1 MQDCAGALTAAG
13 SLPVTPRQATLAR
26 TMTKRDDLDWV
37 ATFETIFMKQ
47 FFHWALIA
55 ALGSLLLACT
65 GAPLL
70 ASMAPRSVTVPT
82 ERLQQAIAERFPI
95 KQRVADVL
103 ELEVLPPRLSL
114 LPASNRLATDIDLNV
129 ADRLMGGR
137 YSGSFSFDFGLRFEP
152 SDNTIRMAGA
162 RVNRVSLAGV
172 PEPYQ
177 TAITRN
183 APRLAERLFD
193 NRVLHQFSDKDL
205 SLVNGLGLE
214 PGEIIV
220 TSEGLKVTLVP
231 RPLSRNP

>member
-1 MQDCAGALTAAG
+1 MKRL
-13 SLPVTPRQATLAR
+13 LHWTL
-26 TMTKRDDLDWV
+26 V
-37 ATFETIFMKQ
+37 V
-47 FFHWALIA
+47 
-55 ALGSLLLACT
+55 LLSSWLWACT

-70 ASMAPRSVTVPT
+70 ATMAPRSVTISAAQ
-82 ERLQQAIAERFPI
+82 LQQALAQRFPI
-95 KQRVADVL
+95 KQRLADVL

-129 ADRLMGGR
+129 ADRLIGGR

-152 SDNTIRMAGA
+152 SDNTIRMTGA

-193 NRVLHQFSDKDL
+193 NRVLHQFSEKDL
-205 SLVNGLGLE
+205 SLVNSLGLE
-214 PGEIIV
+214 PGDISV
-220 TSEGLKVTLVP
+220 MSEGVKVTLVP
-231 RPLSRNP
+231 RPLSRPLSRNL

>member
-1 MQDCAGALTAAG
+1 M
-13 SLPVTPRQATLAR
+13 
-26 TMTKRDDLDWV
+26 KRFL
-37 ATFETIFMKQ
+37 
-47 FFHWALIA
+47 HWALIV
-55 ALGSLLLACT
+55 LLSSGLLACT

-70 ASMAPRSVTVPT
+70 ANMAPRSVRVSAD
-82 ERLQQAIAERFPI
+82 RLQQAMTERFPI

-114 LPASNRLATDIDLNV
+114 LPASNRIATDVDLNLV
-129 ADRLMGGR
+129 VSFDLGDRFQDRLMGGR
-137 YSGSFSFDFGLRFEP
+137 YSGSFSFDFGVRFEP
-152 SDNTIRMAGA
+152 SDNTIRMTGA
-162 RVNRVSLAGV
+162 RVNRISLAGV

-183 APRLAERLFD
+183 APKLAERLFD

-214 PGEIIV
+214 PGEISV
-220 TSEGLKVTLVP
+220 TPEGLKVTLVP

>member
-1 MQDCAGALTAAG
+1 MVLLSSG
-13 SLPVTPRQATLAR
+13 
-26 TMTKRDDLDWV
+26 
-37 ATFETIFMKQ
+37 
-47 FFHWALIA
+47 
-55 ALGSLLLACT
+55 LLACT

-70 ASMAPRSVTVPT
+70 ATMAPRSVTVSA
-82 ERLQQAIAERFPI
+82 EQLQQALAQRFPI

-114 LPASNRLATDIDLNV
+114 LPASNRLATDIDLNLV
-129 ADRLMGGR
+129 DRLMGGR

-152 SDNTIRMAGA
+152 SDNTIRMTGA

-214 PGEIIV
+214 PGEITV
-220 TSEGLKVTLVP
+220 TPKGLNVTLVP
-231 RPLSRNP
+231 RPLSRP

>member
-1 MQDCAGALTAAG
+1 M
-13 SLPVTPRQATLAR
+13 
-26 TMTKRDDLDWV
+26 KRFL
-37 ATFETIFMKQ
+37 
-47 FFHWALIA
+47 HWALIV
-55 ALGSLLLACT
+55 LLSSGLLACT

-70 ASMAPRSVTVPT
+70 ANMAPRSVRVSAD
-82 ERLQQAIAERFPI
+82 RLQQAMTERFPI

-114 LPASNRLATDIDLNV
+114 LPASNR
-129 ADRLMGGR
+129 
-137 YSGSFSFDFGLRFEP
+137 FEP
-152 SDNTIRMAGA
+152 SDNTIRMTGA
-162 RVNRVSLAGV
+162 RVNRISLAGV

-183 APRLAERLFD
+183 APKLAERLFD

-214 PGEIIV
+214 PGEISV
-220 TSEGLKVTLVP
+220 TPEGLKVTLVP

>member
-1 MQDCAGALTAAG
+1 MFKINSLYCA
-13 SLPVTPRQATLAR
+13 ATC
-26 TMTKRDDLDWV
+26 
-37 ATFETIFMKQ
+37 ESIFMKRL
-47 FFHWALIA
+47 FHWALIA
-55 ALGSLLLACT
+55 TLGSWLLACT

-70 ASMAPRSVTVPT
+70 ASMAPRSVNVPE
-82 ERLQQAIAERFPI
+82 ERLQQALAQRFPI
-95 KQRVADVL
+95 KQRLADVL

-137 YSGSFSFDFGLRFEP
+137 YSGSIAVDFGLRFEP
-152 SDNTIRMAGA
+152 SDNTIRMTRA
-162 RVNRVSLAGV
+162 RVNRVSMAGV

-193 NRVLHQFSDKDL
+193 NRVLHQFSEKDL

-214 PGEIIV
+214 PGEITV
-220 TSEGLKVTLVP
+220 TPKGLSVTLVP
-231 RPLSRNP
+231 RPLSRP

>member
-1 MQDCAGALTAAG
+1 
-13 SLPVTPRQATLAR
+13 
-26 TMTKRDDLDWV
+26 
-37 ATFETIFMKQ
+37 MKQ
-47 FFHWALIA
+47 FFHWALMA
-55 ALGSLLLACT
+55 TLGSLLLAC
-65 GAPLL
+65 GGSPLL
-70 ASMAPRSVTVPT
+70 ASMAPRSVTVST
-82 ERLQQAIAERFPI
+82 ERLQLAIAQRFPI
-95 KQRVADVL
+95 KQRLAEVI

-114 LPASNRLATDIDLNV
+114 LPASNRVATDIDLNV
-129 ADRLMGGR
+129 VDRLLGGR
-137 YSGSFSFDFGLRFEP
+137 YSGSIALDFGLRFEP

-177 TAITRN
+177 TAITRQ

-193 NRVLHQFSDKDL
+193 NRVLHQLSEKDL

-220 TSEGLKVTLVP
+220 TPEGLKVTLVP

>member
-1 MQDCAGALTAAG
+1 MVLLSSG
-13 SLPVTPRQATLAR
+13 
-26 TMTKRDDLDWV
+26 
-37 ATFETIFMKQ
+37 
-47 FFHWALIA
+47 
-55 ALGSLLLACT
+55 LLACT
-65 GAPLL
+65 GTPLL
-70 ASMAPRSVTVPT
+70 ATMAPRSVTAPA

-103 ELEVLPPRLSL
+103 ELEVLPPKLSL
-114 LPASNRLATDIDLNV
+114 LPTSNRLATDVDLNLV
-129 ADRLMGGR
+129 DRLMGGR
-137 YSGSFSFDFGLRFEP
+137 YSGSFSFDFGLRM
-152 SDNTIRMAGA
+152 TGA

-214 PGEIIV
+214 PGEITV
-220 TSEGLKVTLVP
+220 TPEGLKVTLVP

>member
-1 MQDCAGALTAAG
+1 M
-13 SLPVTPRQATLAR
+13 
-26 TMTKRDDLDWV
+26 KRL
-37 ATFETIFMKQ
+37 
-47 FFHWALIA
+47 FHWALFVT
-55 ALGSLLLACT
+55 LGSWLLACT

-70 ASMAPRSVTVPT
+70 ASLAPRSVTVPA
-82 ERLQQAIAERFPI
+82 ERLQQAIAQRFPI
-95 KQRVADVL
+95 KQRLAEVI

-114 LPASNRLATDIDLNV
+114 LASSNRLATDIDLKV
-129 ADRLMGGR
+129 ADRLLGGN
-137 YSGSFSFDFGLRFEP
+137 YSGSIALDFGLRFEP
-152 SDNTIRMAGA
+152 NDNTIRMTGA

-214 PGEIIV
+214 PGEITV
-220 TSEGLKVTLVP
+220 TPNGLRVSLVP
-231 RPLSRNP
+231 RPLSRP

>member
-1 MQDCAGALTAAG
+1 M
-13 SLPVTPRQATLAR
+13 
-26 TMTKRDDLDWV
+26 KR
-37 ATFETIFMKQ
+37 

-55 ALGSLLLACT
+55 TLGSLLLACT

-70 ASMAPRSVTVPT
+70 AGMAPRSVNVPE
-82 ERLQQAIAERFPI
+82 ERLQQALAERFPI
-95 KQRVADVL
+95 KQRLADVL

-137 YSGSFSFDFGLRFEP
+137 YSGNIAFDFGLRFEP
-152 SDNTIRMAGA
+152 SDNTIRMTGA
-162 RVNRVSLAGV
+162 RVNRVSMAGV

-214 PGEIIV
+214 PGEITV
-220 TSEGLKVTLVP
+220 TPQGLNVTLVP

>member
-1 MQDCAGALTAAG
+1 M
-13 SLPVTPRQATLAR
+13 
-26 TMTKRDDLDWV
+26 KR
-37 ATFETIFMKQ
+37 
-47 FFHWALIA
+47 FFHWTLIV
-55 ALGSLLLACT
+55 LLSSGLLACT
-65 GAPLL
+65 GTPLL
-70 ASMAPRSVTVPT
+70 ANMATRSVTVPAD
-82 ERLQQAIAERFPI
+82 RLQQALAQRFPI

-129 ADRLMGGR
+129 VDRLMGGR

-152 SDNTIRMAGA
+152 SDNTIRMTAA
-162 RVNRVSLAGV
+162 RVNSISLAGV

-177 TAITRN
+177 TAITKN
-183 APRLAERLFD
+183 APKLAERLFD

-214 PGEIIV
+214 PGEISV
-220 TSEGLKVTLVP
+220 TPDGLKVTLVP

>member
-1 MQDCAGALTAAG
+1 M
-13 SLPVTPRQATLAR
+13 
-26 TMTKRDDLDWV
+26 KRL
-37 ATFETIFMKQ
+37 
-47 FFHWALIA
+47 FHSALIA
-55 ALGSLLLACT
+55 TLGSLLLACT

-70 ASMAPRSVTVPT
+70 ANMAPRSVNVSA
-82 ERLQQAIAERFPI
+82 ERLQQAIADRFPI
-95 KQRVADVL
+95 KQRLADVL

-129 ADRLMGGR
+129 ADRLLGGR
-137 YSGSFSFDFGLRFEP
+137 YIGSIALDFGLRFES
-152 SDNTIRMAGA
+152 SDNTIRMTGA
-162 RVNRVSLAGV
+162 RVNRVSMAGV

-214 PGEIIV
+214 PGEISV
-220 TSEGLKVTLVP
+220 TPEGLKVMLVP

>member
-1 MQDCAGALTAAG
+1 M
-13 SLPVTPRQATLAR
+13 
-26 TMTKRDDLDWV
+26 KRL
-37 ATFETIFMKQ
+37 
-47 FFHWALIA
+47 FHWALIA
-55 ALGSLLLACT
+55 TLGSMLLACT

-70 ASMAPRSVTVPT
+70 AGMAPHSINVP
-82 ERLQQAIAERFPI
+82 EARLQQALAERFPI
-95 KQRVADVL
+95 KQRLADVL

-129 ADRLMGGR
+129 ADRLLGGR
-137 YSGSFSFDFGLRFEP
+137 YSGHIAFDFGLRFEP
-152 SDNTIRMAGA
+152 SDNTIRMTGA
-162 RVNRVSLAGV
+162 RVNRVSMAGV

-214 PGEIIV
+214 PGEITV
-220 TSEGLKVTLVP
+220 TPKGLRVTLVP
-231 RPLSRNP
+231 RPLSRP

>member
-1 MQDCAGALTAAG
+1 M
-13 SLPVTPRQATLAR
+13 
-26 TMTKRDDLDWV
+26 KR
-37 ATFETIFMKQ
+37 

-55 ALGSLLLACT
+55 ILGSWLLACT

-70 ASMAPRSVTVPT
+70 ASMSPRSVNVPE
-82 ERLQQAIAERFPI
+82 ERLQQALAERFPI
-95 KQRVADVL
+95 KQRLADVL

-137 YSGSFSFDFGLRFEP
+137 YNGRIALDFGLRFEP
-152 SDNTIRMAGA
+152 SDNTIRMTGA
-162 RVNRVSLAGV
+162 RVNRVSMAGV

-205 SLVNGLGLE
+205 NLVNGLGLE
-214 PGEIIV
+214 PGEITV
-220 TSEGLKVTLVP
+220 TPKGLSVSLVP
-231 RPLSRNP
+231 RPLSRP

>member
-1 MQDCAGALTAAG
+1 MFSIDDVYGA
-13 SLPVTPRQATLAR
+13 ATC
-26 TMTKRDDLDWV
+26 
-37 ATFETIFMKQ
+37 ETIFMKRLIY
-47 FFHWALIA
+47 WALIA
-55 ALGSLLLACT
+55 TLGGSLLACT

-70 ASMAPRSVTVPT
+70 ASMAPRSVTVPA

-114 LPASNRLATDIDLNV
+114 LPASNRLATDIDMNV
-129 ADRLMGGR
+129 TDRLMGGR
-137 YSGSFSFDFGLRFEP
+137 YSGSIALDFGLRFEP
-152 SDNTIRMAGA
+152 SDNTIRMSGA
-162 RVNRVSLAGV
+162 RVNRVSLVGV

-214 PGEIIV
+214 PGEITV
-220 TSEGLKVTLVP
+220 TPKGLSVTLVP
-231 RPLSRNP
+231 RPLSRP

>member
-1 MQDCAGALTAAG
+1 MF
-13 SLPVTPRQATLAR
+13 
-26 TMTKRDDLDWV
+26 KIEDLYWLEV
-37 ATFETIFMKQ
+37 FMKR
-47 FFHWALIA
+47 FSHWVLMAL
-55 ALGSLLLACT
+55 LGSLLLACT

-70 ASMAPRSVTVPT
+70 ASMAPRSVNVSA

-95 KQRVADVL
+95 KQRLADVL
-103 ELEVLPPRLSL
+103 ELEVLPPRVSL

-137 YSGSFSFDFGLRFEP
+137 YSGTIALDFGLRFES
-152 SDNTIRMAGA
+152 SDNTIRMTGA
-162 RVNRVSLAGV
+162 RVNRVSMAGV

-183 APRLAERLFD
+183 VPRLAERLFD
-193 NRVLHQFSDKDL
+193 NRVLHQFSEKDL

-214 PGEIIV
+214 PGEISV
-220 TSEGLKVTLVP
+220 TPEGLKVTLVP

>member
-1 MQDCAGALTAAG
+1 MKRFSHWVLMAL
-13 SLPVTPRQATLAR
+13 
-26 TMTKRDDLDWV
+26 
-37 ATFETIFMKQ
+37 
-47 FFHWALIA
+47 
-55 ALGSLLLACT
+55 LGSLLLACT

-70 ASMAPRSVTVPT
+70 ASMAPRSVNVSA

-95 KQRVADVL
+95 KQRLADVL
-103 ELEVLPPRLSL
+103 ELEVLPPRVSL

-137 YSGSFSFDFGLRFEP
+137 YSGTIALDFGLRFES
-152 SDNTIRMAGA
+152 SDNTIRMTGA
-162 RVNRVSLAGV
+162 RVNRVSMAGV

-183 APRLAERLFD
+183 VPRLAERLFD
-193 NRVLHQFSDKDL
+193 NRVLHQFSEKDL

-214 PGEIIV
+214 PGEISV
-220 TSEGLKVTLVP
+220 TPEGLKVTLVP

>member
-1 MQDCAGALTAAG
+1 M
-13 SLPVTPRQATLAR
+13 
-26 TMTKRDDLDWV
+26 KRLFD
-37 ATFETIFMKQ
+37 
-47 FFHWALIA
+47 WALIA
-55 ALGSLLLACT
+55 TLSSWLLACT

-70 ASMAPRSVTVPT
+70 ASMAPRSVNVPA

-95 KQRVADVL
+95 KQRLADVL

-114 LPASNRLATDIDLNV
+114 LPVSNRLATDIDLKV

-137 YSGSFSFDFGLRFEP
+137 YSGNIALDFGLRFEP
-152 SDNTIRMAGA
+152 SDNTIRMTGA
-162 RVNRVSLAGV
+162 RVNRVSMAGV

-177 TAITRN
+177 TALTRN

-205 SLVNGLGLE
+205 GLVNGLGLE

-220 TSEGLKVTLVP
+220 TPEGLKVTLVP

>member
-1 MQDCAGALTAAG
+1 M
-13 SLPVTPRQATLAR
+13 
-26 TMTKRDDLDWV
+26 KRLL
-37 ATFETIFMKQ
+37 
-47 FFHWALIA
+47 HWALIA
-55 ALGSLLLACT
+55 TLGSLLLACT

-70 ASMAPRSVTVPT
+70 ARMAPRSVNVPA
-82 ERLQQAIAERFPI
+82 ERLQLAIAERFPI
-95 KQRVADVL
+95 KQRLADVL

-114 LPASNRLATDIDLNV
+114 LPASNRLATDVDLNV
-129 ADRLMGGR
+129 VDRLLGGR
-137 YSGSFSFDFGLRFEP
+137 YSGSFSLDFGLRFEP
-152 SDNTIRMAGA
+152 SDNTIRMMGA

-193 NRVLHQFSDKDL
+193 NRVLHQFTDKDL

-214 PGEIIV
+214 PGAISV
-220 TSEGLKVTLVP
+220 MPEGLKVMLVP

>member
-1 MQDCAGALTAAG
+1 M
-13 SLPVTPRQATLAR
+13 
-26 TMTKRDDLDWV
+26 KRYR
-37 ATFETIFMKQ
+37 
-47 FFHWALIA
+47 HWALMV
-55 ALGSLLLACT
+55 LLSSGLLACT
-65 GAPLL
+65 GTPLL
-70 ASMAPRSVTVPT
+70 ATMAPRSVTAPA

-103 ELEVLPPRLSL
+103 ELEVLPPKLSL
-114 LPASNRLATDIDLNV
+114 LPTSNRLATDVDLNLV
-129 ADRLMGGR
+129 DRLMGGR
-137 YSGSFSFDFGLRFEP
+137 YSGSFSFDFGLRFDP
-152 SDNTIRMAGA
+152 SDNTIRMTGA

>member
-1 MQDCAGALTAAG
+1 M
-13 SLPVTPRQATLAR
+13 
-26 TMTKRDDLDWV
+26 KRFL
-37 ATFETIFMKQ
+37 
-47 FFHWALIA
+47 HWALIV
-55 ALGSLLLACT
+55 LLSSGLLACT

-70 ASMAPRSVTVPT
+70 ANMAPRSVRVSAD
-82 ERLQQAIAERFPI
+82 RLQQAMTERFPI

-114 LPASNRLATDIDLNV
+114 LPASNRIATDVDLNLV
-129 ADRLMGGR
+129 DRLMGGR
-137 YSGSFSFDFGLRFEP
+137 YSGSFSFDFGVRFEP
-152 SDNTIRMAGA
+152 SDNTIRMTGA
-162 RVNRVSLAGV
+162 RVNRISLAGV

-183 APRLAERLFD
+183 APKLAERLFD

-214 PGEIIV
+214 PGEISV
-220 TSEGLKVTLVP
+220 TPEGLKVTLVP